1 MKKKPF
7 TSVII
12 TAGGNGRRMD
22 STKNKLLIKLG
33 DKTIIEMT
41 LSAFDKAK
49 TVDEIIVAIPEI
61 EKKVFEDIITN
72 TVKNKILKITIGG
85 ECRELSVKNGIE
97 IINKSAEFVAVH
109 DAARPLITPEE
120 IDEINET
127 AYISG
132 NICCGTEIKNTIKKI
147 DKNGNISKTL
157 KREFLFSAA
166 TPQIFKKEDI
176 YYAFNKFSEKLSE
189 FTDDASVV
197 EAAGFKVKI
206 FYCNERNIK
215 ITTQSDIKLAEKFLN
230 I

>member
-72 TVKNKILKITIGG
+72 TVKNKILKITI
-85 ECRELSVKNGIE
+85 
-97 IINKSAEFVAVH
+97 
-109 DAARPLITPEE
+109 
-120 IDEINET
+120 
-127 AYISG
+127 
-132 NICCGTEIKNTIKKI
+132 
-147 DKNGNISKTL
+147 
-157 KREFLFSAA
+157 
-166 TPQIFKKEDI
+166 
-176 YYAFNKFSEKLSE
+176 
-189 FTDDASVV
+189 
-197 EAAGFKVKI
+197 
-206 FYCNERNIK
+206 
-215 ITTQSDIKLAEKFLN
+215 
-230 I
+230 